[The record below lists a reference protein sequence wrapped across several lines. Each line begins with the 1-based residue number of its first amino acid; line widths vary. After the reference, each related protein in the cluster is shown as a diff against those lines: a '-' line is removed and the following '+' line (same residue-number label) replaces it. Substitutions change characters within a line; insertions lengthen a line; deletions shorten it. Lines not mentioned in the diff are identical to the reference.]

1 MAETVQGLVDAV
13 VNEGGFDTS
22 STAVTA
28 GSVLAWLNRRHR
40 VMVRRSR
47 CYRYTASLGST
58 VVNQRDYPLPAGL
71 VESYEVDVNGV
82 VYGKA
87 KHTDLANGA
96 LGYIVL
102 SGSGGIFGAEESAT
116 GDLEVALYPT
126 PTVAGQPITMRAAWL
141 PPDLLTS
148 DDTTLRVP
156 SSYADALI
164 AGAVATG
171 LRRVEHRPDL
181 AQPHE
186 QEFADACEELRREVN
201 RRYRGSGPAII
212 RVVGL
217 NA

>member
-1 MAETVQGLVDAV
+1 MADTVSDLLTAVKSEASFDVADAV
-13 VNEGGFDTS
+13 ALG
-22 STAVTA
+22 
-28 GSVLAWLNRRHR
+28 WLNRRHK

-58 VVNQRDYPLPAGL
+58 VANQRDYAIPAGL
-71 VESYEVDVNGV
+71 VESYEVDVGGL

-96 LGYIVL
+96 QGYIVL
-102 SGSGGIFGAEESAT
+102 SGDGGIFGAEESAT
-116 GDLEVALYPT
+116 GDLEVALFPT
-126 PTVAGQPITMRAAWL
+126 PSTSGDAITMRAAWL
-141 PPDLLTS
+141 PPDLSTS
-148 DDTTLRVP
+148 DNTTLKIP
-156 SSYADALI
+156 SSYNDALI

-186 QEFADACEELRREVN
+186 QEFADACEELRREVS
-201 RRYRGSGPAII
+201 RRYRGSGPAQI
-212 RVVGL
+212 RVIGL